1 MVDRWRDYKMLIR
14 RGGRMMNFGG
24 FLWILAVI
32 FALIGIIIEI
42 TNEMFILKSESWYSL
57 AIIVSI
63 LSLAYWLGWAVC
75 VYIDFNSSKN
85 K

>member
-1 MVDRWRDYKMLIR
+1 MVERWRDYKMFIA
-14 RGGRMMNFGG
+14 RGGRIMNIGG

-32 FALIGIIIEI
+32 FAILGIIGEI
-42 TNEMFILKSESWYSL
+42 ADAILILKSESWYSL

-75 VYIDFNSSKN
+75 VYIDFKESK

>member
-1 MVDRWRDYKMLIR
+1 MVDRWRDYKMLIA
-14 RGGRMMNFGG
+14 RGGRVMNIGG

-32 FALIGIIIEI
+32 FAIIGIITEVADTI
-42 TNEMFILKSESWYSL
+42 FILKLESWYSL

-75 VYIDFNSSKN
+75 VYVDFKESK

>member
-1 MVDRWRDYKMLIR
+1 MADRWRDYKMLIA
-14 RGGRMMNFGG
+14 RGGRVMNIGG

-32 FALIGIIIEI
+32 FAIIGIFIEI
-42 TNEMFILKSESWYSL
+42 ADAIFILKSESWYSL

-75 VYIDFNSSKN
+75 VYIDFKESK